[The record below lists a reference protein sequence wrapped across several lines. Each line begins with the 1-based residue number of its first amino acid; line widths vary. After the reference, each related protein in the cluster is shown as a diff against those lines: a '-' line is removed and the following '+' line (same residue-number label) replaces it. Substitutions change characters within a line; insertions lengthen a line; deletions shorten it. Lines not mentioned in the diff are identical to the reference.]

1 MARIQQLIV
10 NADDFGCS
18 AIANQRIIDCFEK
31 NLISSATVMVNMP
44 GFEDVL
50 DWYQSKTEK
59 PKLGVHLNLDEGPA
73 LSKQFREQYST
84 EQLFYPGSVMRC
96 DRMYLETIRHEL
108 REQINKMILAGIPPS
123 HLDSHHH
130 LHNHLP
136 IARIVV
142 SLAKEFKIKNIRM
155 AGNVLFPSN
164 SYKRLYRYLLNQF
177 LFQRQLNNKVT
188 LFSYLDRFV
197 SERPDVGGKLIEL
210 MVHPGVDDDYRM
222 LLSQGYAEFIQ
233 KYELVSYPE

>member
-1 MARIQQLIV
+1 MTRIQQLIV

-44 GFEDVL
+44 GFEEVI
-50 DWYQSKTEK
+50 DWYQSRTEK

-73 LSKQFREQYST
+73 ISKQFREQYLT
-84 EQLFYPGSVMRC
+84 EQLFYPGSVMQC
-96 DRMYLETIRHEL
+96 DPVYLETIRHEL
-108 REQINKMILAGIPPS
+108 REQINKMISTGIRPS

-142 SLAKEFKIKNIRM
+142 SLAKEFQIKNIRM

-164 SYKRLYRYLLNQF
+164 PYKKLYRYLLNRF
-177 LFQRQLNNKVT
+177 LFQRQLNSKVT

-197 SERPDVGGKLIEL
+197 SERPDIGGKLIEL
-210 MVHPGVDDDYRM
+210 MVHPGEDADYHM
-222 LLSQGYAEFIQ
+222 LLGQGYAEFIQ

>member
-1 MARIQQLIV
+1 M

-18 AIANQRIIDCFEK
+18 TIANQRIIDCFEK
-31 NLISSATVMVNMP
+31 KLISSATVMVNMP
-44 GFEDVL
+44 GFEAVL
-50 DWYQSKTEK
+50 DWYQSRTEK

-73 LSKQFREQYST
+73 LSKQFRKQYLT

-96 DRMYLETIRHEL
+96 DHVYLETIRHEL
-108 REQINKMILAGIPPS
+108 REQIKKMISAGIRPS

-130 LHNHLP
+130 LHHHLP

-142 SLAKEFKIKNIRM
+142 SLAKEFQIKNIRM

-164 SYKRLYRYLLNQF
+164 PYKRFYRYLLNRF
-177 LFQRQLNNKVT
+177 LFQRPLNGKVI

-197 SERPDVGGKLIEL
+197 SERPDIGGKPIEL
-210 MVHPGVDDDYRM
+210 MVHPGEDDDYRM
-222 LLSQGYAEFIQ
+222 LLGPVYAEFIQ